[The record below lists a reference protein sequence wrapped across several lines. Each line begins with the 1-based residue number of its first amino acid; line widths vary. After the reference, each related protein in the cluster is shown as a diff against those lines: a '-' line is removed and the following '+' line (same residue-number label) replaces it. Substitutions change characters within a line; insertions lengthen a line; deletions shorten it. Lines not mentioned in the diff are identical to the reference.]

1 MTITLNPAQAA
12 AVPFVRS
19 ELAKGGEMH
28 YSAPVGMGKL
38 IVLIEA
44 IRELPRVAF
53 LSRHAVMRQQFAE
66 QCARM
71 GVHNVTVVEPR
82 TGLIGNF
89 EVVIACESAADIA
102 IDHPCVIRCVA

>member
-1 MTITLNPAQAA
+1 MIRLNPAQAA

-44 IRELPRVAF
+44 IRELPRIAP
-53 LSRHAVMRQQFAE
+53 RIAVMRPNGSQ
-66 QCARM
+66 
-71 GVHNVTVVEPR
+71 
-82 TGLIGNF
+82 
-89 EVVIACESAADIA
+89 
-102 IDHPCVIRCVA
+102 